1 MSEFDIRLIYYK
13 RVDNTGEK
21 KMSFWNFVFDTL
33 LMGSLVEQVVE
44 IDDEYYDEY
53 YNDYLEE

>member
-1 MSEFDIRLIYYK
+1 
-13 RVDNTGEK
+13 
-21 KMSFWNFVFDTL
+21 MSFWNFVFDTL
-33 LMGSLVEQVVE
+33 FIGSLAEQAIE